1 MNKKR
6 IIYIGM
12 SGGVD
17 SSVAAALLKKR
28 GYNVVGI
35 YMKNWHSTNPKF
47 AHICPW
53 EQDLRDAKAVAARLD
68 IPFKVW
74 NFEKQY
80 HDRVVK
86 YFFDEYRRGRTPNP
100 DVMCNSQ
107 IKFNEFFKKAM
118 AEGAD
123 FIATGHYARVRA
135 IINNQETCLD
145 LLASIQSRNGTVES
159 RRAITKQKEYQLL
172 AGKDENKDQSY
183 FLWDINKEVLS
194 KTLFP
199 IGDYLKTEVRKM
211 AKKMNLPV
219 SDKKDSQGI
228 CFIGPI
234 DVREYLKTELPI
246 KKGDVIT
253 IDGQKIGEHE
263 GVWFYTEGQRKGTG
277 SVGGG
282 IPYYVVKKDIKH
294 NKLVVAPRAS
304 KKLFAHGLVANKLNW
319 LIKKNSS
326 PLPRETLAKWGLLYR
341 GKISVRIRYRHP
353 AVPATIKV
361 DGDEAKIIFD
371 QPQRAVTPGQSIVF
385 YKDDLVL
392 GGGIIKKPVL

>member
-6 IIYIGM
+6 IVYVGM

-17 SSVAAALLKKR
+17 SSVAAALLKKQ
-28 GYNVVGI
+28 GYDVVGV

-68 IPFKVW
+68 IPLKVW

-107 IKFNEFFKKAM
+107 IKFNEFYKKAM

-123 FIATGHYARVRA
+123 FIATGHYSRVSA
-135 IINNQETCLD
+135 N
-145 LLASIQSRNGTVES
+145 VECQMS
-159 RRAITKQKEYQLL
+159 NVKTKECFLC
-172 AGKDENKDQSY
+172 AGKDKNKDQSY
-183 FLWDINKEVLS
+183 FLWDIDKEVLS

-199 IGDYLKTEVRKM
+199 IGDYQKSQVRQM

-277 SVGGG
+277 SMGGG

-304 KKLFAHGLVANKLNW
+304 KKLFARGLMANNLNW
-319 LIKKNSS
+319 LIQKNSS

-341 GKISVRIRYRHP
+341 GKISARIRYRHP
-353 AVPATIKV
+353 AVPATIKIN
-361 DGDEAKIIFD
+361 DNEAEVIFSA
-371 QPQRAVTPGQSIVF
+371 PQRAVTPGQSVVF
-385 YKDDLVL
+385 YRNDLVL
-392 GGGIIKKPVL
+392 GGGVIEKPVL